1 MKTKTPNMPAR
12 NPWLT
17 DSVYP
22 ITHINS
28 AQTDSVLHAG
38 PTKGRKLTA
47 ADVMT
52 LPTVFTSNPTIKK
65 EGGETILIGSGVNG
79 IRKIIATGES
89 FKEVSFLPY
98 PGFEATAAKG
108 TPEAI
113 RAVLAEA
120 DAARRSNDEAKI
132 LALSKKMDELG
143 FGYKTFGD
151 GIYNLMDKDGFHYA
165 LFGGVNIIK
174 TTDDNDP
181 KKPIRLVKAKN
192 VTEDLPPDLAK
203 SVTRIIGI
211 GMTYDGHIVAAAPGA
226 IFLLDR
232 DLNVKGTIT
241 FPGEAVDNGIAADEK
256 GIYVVTSMRMLKLV
270 WTGTKLSYDEA
281 DGGWQSEYNTMSE
294 ADSKAAGSLSRGSG
308 TTPALMGFGDD
319 PDKLVV
325 ISDADKNGANLVA
338 FWRDGIPAGFKQK
351 PGTKSA
357 RIADQIRIDFSKLT
371 LEVSP
376 QVLGYGV
383 TVINSTYPK
392 PAGDIWGNAMT
403 AGLTRPAP
411 LGMQKLT
418 WNPETD
424 AFVKSWA
431 NKEIDHTDLVVPV
444 ISAKTGMIYAAHKV
458 SGDYQVVGLDFH
470 TGEVKARWIFPD
482 DSRVWNAFAST
493 PTLLEDGD
501 LLIGGFFTI
510 KRVNVG
516 DGK

>member
-1 MKTKTPNMPAR
+1 M
-12 NPWLT
+12 
-17 DSVYP
+17 
-22 ITHINS
+22 
-28 AQTDSVLHAG
+28 
-38 PTKGRKLTA
+38 A
-47 ADVMT
+47 AS
-52 LPTVFTSNPTIKK
+52 TS
-65 EGGETILIGSGVNG
+65 
-79 IRKIIATGES
+79 
-89 FKEVSFLPY
+89 
-98 PGFEATAAKG
+98 
-108 TPEAI
+108 
-113 RAVLAEA
+113 
-120 DAARRSNDEAKI
+120 
-132 LALSKKMDELG
+132 
-143 FGYKTFGD
+143 
-151 GIYNLMDKDGFHYA
+151 
-165 LFGGVNIIK
+165 K

-203 SVTRIIGI
+203 SVSRILGI
-211 GMTYDGHIVAAAPGA
+211 NMTYDGHIVAAAPGA

-241 FPGEAVDNGIAADEK
+241 FPGEAVDNGVAVDEK
-256 GIYVVTSMRMLKLV
+256 GIYVVTSVRMLKLV

-281 DGGWQSEYNTMSE
+281 DGGWQSEYNTMNAEES
-294 ADSKAAGSLSRGSG
+294 AAAGALSRGSG
-308 TTPALMGFGDD
+308 TTPTLMGFGND

-338 FWRDGIPAGFKQK
+338 FWRDQIPAGFKQK

-424 AFVKSWA
+424 AFVKSWT
-431 NKEIDHTDLVVPV
+431 NKEVDNTDLMVPV

-458 SGDYQVVGLDFH
+458 NGDYQYVGLDWR
-470 TGEVKARWIFPD
+470 TGEVKARWLFPD
-482 DSRVWNAFAST
+482 DSRVWNAFGST

-501 LLIGGFFTI
+501 LLLGGFFAI

-516 DGK
+516 DGNKTKQKLEGRDAARQSDALGPGGDFDFDQDVCELYNINEDPAETNDLAAKNPQKLEELKKKWDEEAVKYNVYPLYDDVAKRLANVTAIFGTKSNTFTYYPPGAEFIAEATSPPVKNRSHTIMASVETDGRTDGVITACGGYFASHRPTKDSPPSRFSQSVR